1 MKTCAKCKI
10 EKKLTEFRQISG
22 SRYYSYCN
30 PCAKLIKNNWRRANP
45 SRISKINRKQ
55 TLKKFGGM
63 TEEEYK
69 NALQA
74 CFDAFDRNDM
84 VVIIYDY

>member
-1 MKTCAKCKI
+1 MIQAI
-10 EKKLTEFRQISG
+10 
-22 SRYYSYCN
+22 
-30 PCAKLIKNNWRRANP
+30 
-45 SRISKINRKQ
+45 
-55 TLKKFGGM
+55 KKFIRKYIPSGGSLLISFSQKM

-74 CFDAFDRNDM
+74 CFDAFDRNDR